1 MYVDLQKG
9 GKAKTSPEKKAS
21 DFLKLATTT
30 LLHHI
35 SQSEKKAYVD
45 HINTYLD
52 GDEALKKVL
61 PIDSSSDAIF
71 DIIKNGVLLWYF
83 TTSTLRIIEI

>member
-52 GDEALKKVL
+52 GDEALNKVL

-83 TTSTLRIIEI
+83 TMFTVHII